1 MTYNVITQNNLTIT
15 KWLISLCNLSSR
27 FPKSPKKKVALSRFT
42 ILLVGLP
49 YIGWY
54 HVNHYVQ
61 KRIECWHRCVES
73 MFYLF
78 QSDWTKIGGVSLIC
92 DPAYFCAHDP
102 FWAYLLTLSYYNLET
117 EAWVLVIHIACIFLS
132 THVLMCNT
140 GQWRKT
146 VLARPSKK
154 ICPKCTL
161 LGTSGV
167 IWGDLRTFWSDFRMQ
182 NHSLLLHV

>member
-27 FPKSPKKKVALSRFT
+27 FPKSPEKKVALSRFT

-117 EAWVLVIHIACIFLS
+117 EAWVPQPYIYSEF
-132 THVLMCNT
+132 
-140 GQWRKT
+140 W
-146 VLARPSKK
+146 ARNNSV
-154 ICPKCTL
+154 
-161 LGTSGV
+161 GTSQTKNSPWKFLV
-167 IWGDLRTFWSDFRMQ
+167 KAVF
-182 NHSLLLHV
+182 